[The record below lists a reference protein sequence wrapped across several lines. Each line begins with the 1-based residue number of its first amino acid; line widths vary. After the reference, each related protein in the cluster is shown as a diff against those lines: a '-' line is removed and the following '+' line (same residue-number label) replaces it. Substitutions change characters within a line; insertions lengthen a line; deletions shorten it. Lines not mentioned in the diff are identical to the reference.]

1 MGRDD
6 ERRMRFVVVVVDFRK
21 RGTDQDPEMSSL
33 FPHYLS
39 DLYLYFV
46 PLPLMSRC
54 TFTPR
59 EDSHF
64 VPWKRVSITR
74 L

>member
-39 DLYLYFV
+39 DLYLYLYLLCLGV
-46 PLPLMSRC
+46 PLPHVRTHTLFRGK
-54 TFTPR
+54 
-59 EDSHF
+59 E
-64 VPWKRVSITR
+64 
-74 L
+74 